1 MSQSSS
7 ILLLGGA
14 KPEASRLRR
23 ALSRHFLLVES
34 ARNIDEARELAR
46 RCRFHALVLIDPE
59 VAWNVMREQ
68 LDGCDELACEIL
80 VITERSRAEFA
91 IDALRDGVAD
101 VLLRPVPNDLLI
113 AALTR
118 AIDQTPEVQDLRSLV
133 EGLTVAPE
141 RETATAGY
149 SLDWTLERVKRHH
162 MSRVLEASGG
172 NKTIAARRLGISR
185 RTLERKLGTRNRD

>member
-34 ARNIDEARELAR
+34 ARSIEEARELAR
-46 RCRFHALVLIDPE
+46 RCRFHAVVLVDPE
-59 VAWNVMREQ
+59 DAWNVMREQ
-68 LDGCDELACEIL
+68 LGGCDELPSEIV
-80 VITERSRAEFA
+80 VITERSRAESA

-101 VLLRPVPNDLLI
+101 VLLRPVPNDVLI

-118 AIDQTPEVQDLRSLV
+118 AIDDTPAVQDVRTLV

-141 RETATAGY
+141 RETAAAGY

-185 RTLERKLGTRNRD
+185 RTLERKLGARNRD